1 MAKDPPGPK
10 NEFGNK
16 SNPAGFVAPDLED
29 AEGGG
34 VGNERGKARLKM
46 GRRIYDY
53 VVLGISDPGRH
64 WNNLPFFSDN
74 DPYVKISGR
83 GKDDHY
89 GDPTLTD
96 AQLKQA
102 ILRLVLTEN
111 CHTLFCYNYQGSIDQ
126 QLTARAQNM
135 LAKMQQPGRILD
147 PQGEVMKGRDPVR
160 ISQNRMSGVEPFFH
174 NPLTIPFHA
183 ASHAV
188 ENMVDGWKAGRAHK
202 KGVKSDHKSA
212 KGFDGLTPPDP
223 V

>member
-1 MAKDPPGPK
+1 MAKDPPNPK
-10 NEFGNK
+10 DEFGEK
-16 SNPAGFVAPDLED
+16 SDPAGFTAPGSGGAD
-29 AEGGG
+29 EGSI
-34 VGNERGKARLKM
+34 GNERGKARLKM
-46 GRRIYDY
+46 SRRIYDY

-74 DPYVKISGR
+74 DPYVKIGGR
-83 GKDDHY
+83 GKNDHY

-102 ILRLVLTEN
+102 ILRLVLTED
-111 CHTLFCYNYQGSIDQ
+111 CHTLFCYNHQGNIDQ

-135 LAKMQQPGRILD
+135 LTKMQQPGRILD
-147 PQGEVMKGRDPVR
+147 PRGETMEGRDPVR

-183 ASHAV
+183 AS
-188 ENMVDGWKAGRAHK
+188 KAITNYFEDRERTKDLK
-202 KGVKSDHKSA
+202 KGIKDDGKFSK
-212 KGFDGLTPPDP
+212 GLTPPDP